1 MWPVVAAMA
10 AGALSNLYAADKK
23 SEATKQATEK
33 ERQARLAA
41 QAALREQGKLTQQ
54 QYDQSIKDINDYYD
68 TRKGLGT
75 ADDVTSYRTSITGY
89 NPSDYVYDFEKE
101 LGTFD
106 DNYTKT
112 KEDFLNPYYNQ
123 IIGDAALKAQG
134 SAAGAGMG
142 RSTFAAQNIAR
153 AVAQKEDELYKT
165 ALNEYNTDRSQ
176 AYKEYSEAITRNQE
190 KLNALRA
197 GTQYKMGLEGDLAKD
212 YINVQDQRQADIMKA
227 NQDKLAAQ
235 REYDMAIVR
244 YVLRRLYY
252 GNI

>member
-1 MWPVVAAMA
+1 MAWPVVAAMA
-10 AGALSNLYAADKK
+10 AGALANMYAADKQ
-23 SEATKQATEK
+23 SEATKEATEK

-41 QAALREQGKLTQQ
+41 QAALREQGKLTKED
-54 QYDQSIKDINDYYD
+54 YENSIKDINDWYD
-68 TRKGLGT
+68 TRVGLGSEG
-75 ADDVTSYRTSITGY
+75 DVTTYKSDIEGY
-89 NPSDYVYDFEKE
+89 NPEDYIYDFKD
-101 LGTFD
+101 FK
-106 DNYTKT
+106 YKKT

-123 IIGDAALKAQG
+123 IIGDAAQKAQG

-176 AYKEYSEAITRNQE
+176 AYKEYADAITRNQE
-190 KLNALRA
+190 RLNALRE

-235 REYDMAIVR
+235 REYDMAIVGM
-244 YVLRRLYY
+244 Y
-252 GNI
+252 

>member
-10 AGALSNLYAADKK
+10 AGALANMYAADKQ
-23 SEATKQATEK
+23 SEATKEATEK

-41 QAALREQGKLTQQ
+41 QAALREQGKLTKED
-54 QYDQSIKDINDYYD
+54 YENSIKDINDWYD
-68 TRKGLGT
+68 TRVGLGSEQ
-75 ADDVTSYRTSITGY
+75 DVSKFKTSIEDY
-89 NPSDYVYDFEKE
+89 NPEDYIYNFKDF
-101 LGTFD
+101 
-106 DNYTKT
+106 NYGKT

-123 IIGDAALKAQG
+123 IISDAAQKAQG

-176 AYKEYSEAITRNQE
+176 AYKEYADAITRNQE
-190 KLNALRA
+190 RLNALRE

-212 YINVQDQRQADIMKA
+212 YINVQDQRQGDIMKA

-235 REYDMAIVR
+235 REYDMAIVGM
-244 YVLRRLYY
+244 Y
-252 GNI
+252 

>member
-10 AGALSNLYAADKK
+10 AGALSNMYAADKQ
-23 SEATKQATEK
+23 SEATKEATEK

-41 QAALREQGKLTQQ
+41 QAALREQGKLTKDE
-54 QYDQSIKDINDYYD
+54 YEKSISDINDYYD
-68 TRKGLGT
+68 TRVGLGSE
-75 ADDVTSYRTSITGY
+75 DNVTNYKTSVEGY
-89 NPSDYVYDFEKE
+89 KPEDYIYDFKD
-101 LGTFD
+101 FD
-106 DNYTKT
+106 YDKT

-123 IIGDAALKAQG
+123 IISDAAQKAQG

-176 AYKEYSEAITRNQE
+176 AYKEYADAITRNQE
-190 KLNALRA
+190 RLNALRE
-197 GTQYKMGLEGDLAKD
+197 GTQYKMGIQGDLAKD
-212 YINVQDQRQADIMKA
+212 YINTQDQRQADIMKA

-235 REYDMAIVR
+235 REYDLSIVGM
-244 YVLRRLYY
+244 Y
-252 GNI
+252 